1 MKPWI
6 FVVDDEQS
14 LREYLSILLAK
25 SGYKVRA
32 FASGLELLES
42 LREHTPDLILLDL
55 KMPGMDGIQ
64 VLEKVRTLD
73 PNIPVIIMTAY
84 GTIQSAIEAI
94 QKGAF
99 YYITKPF
106 ELSELKIQIQKA
118 LEYRQLKQENLQ
130 LKQELSLNFQ
140 IVGQNPEFLKVLD
153 IVRKVAQTDA
163 TVLIQGESG
172 TGKELIARA
181 LHQNSRRASY
191 PFIAINCAALP
202 EELLESELFGYE
214 KGAFTGATQ
223 AKEGLFRAAHRGTL
237 FLDEIGEISPR
248 IQVKLLRAL
257 QEKEIIPLGST
268 RAVQVDVRILAS
280 TNRNLEELMRQGVFR
295 EDLYYRLN
303 VITIRVPPLRE
314 RKDDIPL
321 LVDHFVKK
329 YAKKHAIPPKRV
341 PREVMDLLL
350 NYSWPGNVREL
361 ENAIERA
368 MILSPGDT
376 LSPQALP
383 PQVRGLQPGEEV
395 PLPPPTL
402 TLEELERRYILK
414 VLEEVGWDKARAAQI
429 LGINLSTVYRKL
441 ARFGIKVNP
450 GERGLQFANPG
461 SQPEKTPPRGASH

>member
-6 FVVDDEQS
+6 FVVDDEES

-25 SGYKVRA
+25 SGYKVRT
-32 FASGLELLES
+32 FSSGTELLDTLPGHS
-42 LREHTPDLILLDL
+42 PDVILLDL

-64 VLEKVRTLD
+64 VLERVRSMD
-73 PNIPVIIMTAY
+73 PQVPVIIMTAY

-106 ELSELKIQIQKA
+106 EISELKIQIQKA
-118 LEYRQLKQENLQ
+118 LEYRQLKRENLQ
-130 LKQELSLNFQ
+130 LKQELNLNFQ
-140 IVGQNPEFLKVLD
+140 IVGQNPEFLKILET
-153 IVRKVAQTDA
+153 VRRVAKTDA
-163 TVLIQGESG
+163 TVLILGESG

-181 LHQNSRRASY
+181 LHQNSPRAAY
-191 PFIAINCAALP
+191 PFVAINCAALP

-214 KGAFTGATQ
+214 RGAFTGATTS
-223 AKEGLFRAAHRGTL
+223 KEGLFRAAHRGTL
-237 FLDEIGEISPR
+237 FLDEVGEISPR

-257 QEKEIIPLGST
+257 QEREIIPLGST
-268 RAVQVDVRILAS
+268 KPVKVDVRILAS
-280 TNRNLEELMRQGVFR
+280 TNRDLEALMRKGQFR

-303 VITIRVPPLRE
+303 VITLRIPPLRE

-321 LVDHFVKK
+321 LVDHFIRK
-329 YAKKHAIPPKRV
+329 YSRKHKIPPKRV
-341 PREVMDLLL
+341 PKEVLQVLMA
-350 NYSWPGNVREL
+350 YSWPGNVREL

-368 MILSPGDT
+368 LILSPGEEIT
-376 LSPQALP
+376 LEALP
-383 PQVRGLQPGEEV
+383 PQILGLRGEDEV
-395 PLPPPTL
+395 SLPPPTL

-441 ARFGIKVNP
+441 ARFGIKVHP
-450 GERGLQFANPG
+450 SDRDLQTANPP
-461 SQPEKTPPRGASH
+461 SQSEKRRGPANL

>member
-14 LREYLSILLAK
+14 LREYLSIFLAK
-25 SGYKVRA
+25 SGYKVRT
-32 FASGLELLES
+32 FASGTELLEN
-42 LREHTPDLILLDL
+42 LQEHLPDLILLDL

-64 VLEKVRTLD
+64 VLEKVQALD
-73 PNIPVIIMTAY
+73 PDIPVIIMTAY

-118 LEYRQLKQENLQ
+118 LEYRQLKRENLR

-153 IVRKVAQTDA
+153 MVKRVAKTDA

-181 LHQNSRRASY
+181 LHQNSLRSPY

-214 KGAFTGATQ
+214 RGAFTGATTS
-223 AKEGLFRAAHRGTL
+223 KEGLFRAAHRGTL

-268 RAVQVDVRILAS
+268 RAIQVDVRIIAS
-280 TNRNLEELMRQGVFR
+280 TNRNLEDLMRQGVFR

-321 LVDHFVKK
+321 LVNHFVKK

-341 PREVMDLLL
+341 PKEVMQILM

-368 MILSPGDT
+368 MILSPGEE

-383 PQVRGLQPGEEV
+383 PQILGMKADEEI
-395 PLPPPTL
+395 PLPPAIL

-414 VLEEVGWDKARAAQI
+414 VLEEVGWDKVRAAQI

-450 GERGLQFANPG
+450 GDRNLHFANPA
-461 SQPEKTPPRGASH
+461 SQPEKSRARE